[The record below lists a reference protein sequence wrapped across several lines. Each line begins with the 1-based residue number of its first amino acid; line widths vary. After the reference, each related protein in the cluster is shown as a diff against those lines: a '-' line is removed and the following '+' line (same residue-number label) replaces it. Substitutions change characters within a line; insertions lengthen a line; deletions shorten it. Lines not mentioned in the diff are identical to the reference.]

1 MNLNEQNEEFD
12 MNLIG
17 VDKMV
22 TVQAYTNRDIYLN
35 INYNTQIIN
44 SLKKLNYY
52 NLAESVPRTLHAFK
66 IKKLNILIAASLEN
80 EFNNIIRAQTINEL
94 LNLIEESED
103 YIAYQSRLQNRVER
117 SDLLMVY
124 INQIDENIFDFYNE
138 LTLEELNIL
147 GY

>member
-66 IKKLNILIAASLEN
+66 IKKLIVIGPIRPIHPSCIASATTPMPHHCTTSPK
-80 EFNNIIRAQTINEL
+80 
-94 LNLIEESED
+94 
-103 YIAYQSRLQNRVER
+103 
-117 SDLLMVY
+117 
-124 INQIDENIFDFYNE
+124 
-138 LTLEELNIL
+138 
-147 GY
+147 

>member
-1 MNLNEQNEEFD
+1 
-12 MNLIG
+12 
-17 VDKMV
+17 MV

-80 EFNNIIRAQTINEL
+80 EFNNMIRAQTINEL

>member
-80 EFNNIIRAQTINEL
+80 EFNNIIRAQTIEEL
-94 LNLIEESED
+94 LNLIEVSED